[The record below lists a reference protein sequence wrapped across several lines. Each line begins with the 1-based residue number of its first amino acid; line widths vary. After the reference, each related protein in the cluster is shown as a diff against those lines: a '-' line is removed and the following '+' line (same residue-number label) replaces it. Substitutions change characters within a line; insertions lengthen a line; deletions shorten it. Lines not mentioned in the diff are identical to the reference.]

1 VKRQKKGF
9 RVQGS
14 GLNARPSR
22 TLNTEHACLR
32 SAPNVSAALRTPEPR
47 TLSPEPLL
55 AAARA
60 AARNA
65 YCPYSRF
72 AVGAALLADDGR
84 LFTGANVE
92 NASFGLTLCAERAA
106 LVAAVSAGARTF
118 RALAVAGGSRTPA
131 MPCGACRQVLA
142 EFCPDAMPIFYATRG
157 NRGAIRCT
165 TLGRLLPDA
174 FRLQPSLAATET
186 GSGRQHIGDTNIE
199 RPTSNV
205 QHRRTK
211 RGNAHA

>member
-1 VKRQKKGF
+1 MKREKKGF

-22 TLNTEHACLR
+22 TLNTEHT
-32 SAPNVSAALRTPEPR
+32 RTRVIRRGTVIPLSPEPR
-47 TLSPEPLL
+47 TLNPEPLL

-92 NASFGLTLCAERAA
+92 NASYGLTLCAERAA

-142 EFCPDAMPIFYATRG
+142 EFCSDAMPLFCTTRSG
-157 NRGAIRCT
+157 RAPARHT

-174 FRLQPSLAATET
+174 FRLQPALFT
-186 GSGRQHIGDTNIE
+186 Q
-199 RPTSNV
+199 
-205 QHRRTK
+205 
-211 RGNAHA
+211 